1 LSTPWKTN
9 DWYTSPWNFQEEVRQ
24 QLNFPKNIKLHDVTL
39 RDGEQQAGAVFT
51 KDDKIRLAEMLAE
64 AGIHRIEAGMP
75 AVTKQDADAIAEMV
89 KRELPCEIF
98 AFARCMK
105 ADVQRAADL
114 GVDGIVVEI
123 PSSGH
128 LIKHAYQ
135 WELQKAI
142 DLSIEATNYA
152 KEKGLY
158 TVFFTIDG
166 SRSEMDWLLDLVMQV
181 AEQGHMDAL
190 AVVDTFG
197 GLAPH
202 TVPYLVSKMRE
213 RVDKPLETH
222 FHDDFGLGV
231 ANTIFGL
238 AAGCEVAHTTV
249 AATGERA
256 GNAAYEDLTMALKT
270 MYDVDLGIDTT
281 KMRQIYKF
289 VEEKIG
295 HCVPTNR
302 GILGDRLTHVE
313 SGIVAAWYGNCY
325 PDHIL
330 ELVPYRPEMV
340 GQSGLQV
347 VMGKHSGLPSV
358 QVWCQKLG
366 IEATEEQMN
375 EILMKVKDAAY
386 IKRNTLN
393 EDEFKMICDQVLNK

>member
-1 LSTPWKTN
+1 MSTPWKTN

-142 DLSIEATNYA
+142 DL
-152 KEKGLY
+152 
-158 TVFFTIDG
+158 
-166 SRSEMDWLLDLVMQV
+166 
-181 AEQGHMDAL
+181 H
-190 AVVDTFG
+190 
-197 GLAPH
+197 
-202 TVPYLVSKMRE
+202 
-213 RVDKPLETH
+213 
-222 FHDDFGLGV
+222 
-231 ANTIFGL
+231 
-238 AAGCEVAHTTV
+238 
-249 AATGERA
+249 
-256 GNAAYEDLTMALKT
+256 
-270 MYDVDLGIDTT
+270 
-281 KMRQIYKF
+281 
-289 VEEKIG
+289 
-295 HCVPTNR
+295 
-302 GILGDRLTHVE
+302 
-313 SGIVAAWYGNCY
+313 
-325 PDHIL
+325 
-330 ELVPYRPEMV
+330 
-340 GQSGLQV
+340 
-347 VMGKHSGLPSV
+347 
-358 QVWCQKLG
+358 
-366 IEATEEQMN
+366 
-375 EILMKVKDAAY
+375 
-386 IKRNTLN
+386 
-393 EDEFKMICDQVLNK
+393 